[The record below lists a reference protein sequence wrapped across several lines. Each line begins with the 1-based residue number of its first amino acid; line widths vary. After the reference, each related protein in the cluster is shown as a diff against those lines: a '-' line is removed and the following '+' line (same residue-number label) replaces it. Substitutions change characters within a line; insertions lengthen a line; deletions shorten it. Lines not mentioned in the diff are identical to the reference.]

1 MFDIVAPHDD
11 QLALAVKVIDI
22 DDVQPAGAI
31 AASGRTDAASEQQ
44 AENIKDEHRSD
55 EERNE
60 RSERRQQLS
69 EFIGH
74 ERLVS
79 RSNARE
85 PCQINS
91 FPDKRRKKVN
101 EWLMFDESAPF
112 DFRRCYYWRS
122 RPLF

>member
-1 MFDIVAPHDD
+1 MFNVVAPHNDE
-11 QLALAVKVIDI
+11 LALAVEVIDI
-22 DDVQPAGAI
+22 DDVQPARAI
-31 AASGRTDAASEQQ
+31 AAAGRTDAASEQQ
-44 AENIKDEHRSD
+44 TVNIKHEHRSD

-69 EFIGH
+69 ESIGH

-91 FPDKRRKKVN
+91 FPGKRRKKVN
-101 EWLMFDESAPF
+101 EWLMFD
-112 DFRRCYYWRS
+112 
-122 RPLF
+122 